1 MQTFGEIRFFA
12 RTLLVVGVVVNL
24 CGCGVGCLYHEQGKV
39 VVPNADTTVPPDRLV
54 AVVRDAL
61 GPMGFTEDLPP
72 KLSPKP
78 DWLWDYEFHS
88 PKSGKFFEPP
98 GVEVLI
104 TYSDLSIVLS
114 DGSRASTASK
124 LDRDITTAIQTA
136 FRSELG
142 AEISF
147 VHPKAPP
154 ICLGP

>member
-1 MQTFGEIRFFA
+1 
-12 RTLLVVGVVVNL
+12 
-24 CGCGVGCLYHEQGKV
+24 
-39 VVPNADTTVPPDRLV
+39 
-54 AVVRDAL
+54 
-61 GPMGFTEDLPP
+61 MGFTEDLPP